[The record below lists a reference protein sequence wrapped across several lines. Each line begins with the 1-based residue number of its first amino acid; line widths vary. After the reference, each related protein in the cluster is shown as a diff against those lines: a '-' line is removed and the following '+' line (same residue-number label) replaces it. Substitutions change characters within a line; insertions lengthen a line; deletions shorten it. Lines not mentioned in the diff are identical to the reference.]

1 MATYEKSFLLSLYR
15 DMVRI
20 RAFEE
25 HAAEC
30 FTKGMLAGNIHL
42 SIGQEAAEAGAFA
55 AIEPRDYFTS
65 THRGHGHAIARGAD
79 PKRAMAEL
87 FGKAAGYCK
96 GKGGSMHIA
105 DMEKMNHLGAN
116 GIVGAGQPIS
126 AGSALASKI
135 MGDDSVTVGCFGDGS
150 TNEGSFH
157 ESLNMAAAWKLP
169 LVWFIE
175 NNCYGVSTEIHRVTN
190 TPDLASRAAAYGV
203 PYAVVDGTDAIAV
216 YEAMKVA
223 LDHARSGKGPYV
235 VEAKVYRYQG
245 HYCGDPAVYR
255 PKEYMEHA
263 LANDGIEKLG
273 RRLLE
278 SGAAQEELD
287 AIRQDAEAEMD
298 EAVKFADASPYPDPA
313 TVLDDMYVT
322 DNERCV
328 ARWARRSPSARPS
341 VKPCTRKCSGTKRFS
356 SWARTWPSW
365 AMCSPS
371 PRAFWRSSA
380 PTASLTLPSP
390 RRGLWA
396 WPWAPRCGGCGP
408 WWS

>member
-1 MATYEKSFLLSLYR
+1 MVGNTKTQESYSKEELLNFYR
-15 DMVRI
+15 TMVRI

-55 AIEPRDYFTS
+55 AIQPQDYFTS
-65 THRGHGHAIARGAD
+65 THRGHGHVIARGGD

-87 FGKAAGYCK
+87 FGKKTGYCK

-105 DMEKMNHLGAN
+105 DMAKMNHLGAN
-116 GIVGAGQPIS
+116 GIVGAGQSIS

-135 MGDDSVTVGCFGDGS
+135 LGDNCVTVGCFGDGS

-169 LVWFIE
+169 VVWFIE

-190 TPDLASRAAAYGV
+190 TPDLASRAAAYNV
-203 PYAVVDGTDAIAV
+203 PFAVVDGTNVTEV

-223 LDHARSGKGPYV
+223 MEHARSGKGPYV

-255 PKEYMEHA
+255 PKEYMENA
-263 LANDGIEKLG
+263 LANDGIMKLG
-273 RRLLE
+273 KRLNALGV
-278 SGAAQEELD
+278 SDEEL
-287 AIRQDAEAEMD
+287 EAMKKAATEEMD
-298 EAVKFADASPYPDPA
+298 AAVKFADESPYPDPSE
-313 TVLDDMYVT
+313 VLEDMYKN

-328 ARWARRSPSARPS
+328 AR
-341 VKPCTRKCSGTKRFS
+341 
-356 SWARTWPSW
+356 
-365 AMCSPS
+365 
-371 PRAFWRSSA
+371 
-380 PTASLTLPSP
+380 
-390 RRGLWA
+390 
-396 WPWAPRCGGCGP
+396 
-408 WWS
+408 

>member
-1 MATYEKSFLLSLYR
+1 MSTKKEPKELAKQFYTVMYR
-15 DMVRI
+15 MR
-20 RAFEE
+20 RFEE
-25 HAAEC
+25 EV
-30 FTKGMLAGNIHL
+30 FEFYKRGLMPGLAHL
-42 SIGQEAAEAGAFA
+42 YLGEEAVAAGACVA
-55 AIEPRDYFTS
+55 LREDDYIGS
-65 THRGHGHAIARGAD
+65 THRGHGHTLAKGARVD
-79 PKRAMAEL
+79 RSLAEL
-87 FGKAAGYCK
+87 YGRATGYCK

-287 AIRQDAEAEMD
+287 AIHAELGCEGACGSCDLCDSCIHSTFHHHHHAD
-298 EAVKFADASPYPDPA
+298 EVFTSWGVETAKKFSKADIEHAL
-313 TVLDDMYVT
+313 TELDTGNYGMILRSKGIVDGGADGWLEFDYVPG
-322 DNERCV
+322 EWEVR
-328 ARWARRSPSARPS
+328 ARGAD
-341 VKPCTRKCSGTKRFS
+341 V
-356 SWARTWPSW
+356 
-365 AMCSPS
+365 
-371 PRAFWRSSA
+371 
-380 PTASLTLPSP
+380 
-390 RRGLWA
+390 
-396 WPWAPRCGGCGP
+396 GGKLVVIGSKLDEKAIAALFGC
-408 WWS
+408 

>member
-1 MATYEKSFLLSLYR
+1 MKVSKE
-15 DMVRI
+15 DMKDMYLRMIRI
-20 RAFEE
+20 REFESK
-25 HAAEC
+25 AQSLFADGKIPG
-30 FTKGMLAGNIHL
+30 FVHL
-42 SIGQEAAEAGAFA
+42 YLGEEAVATGVCACL
-55 AIEPRDYFTS
+55 RDDDYITS
-65 THRGHGHAIARGAD
+65 THRGHGHIVAKGGD
-79 PKRAMAEL
+79 LKFMMAEL
-87 FGKAAGYCK
+87 FGKETGYCK

-328 ARWARRSPSARPS
+328 AR
-341 VKPCTRKCSGTKRFS
+341 
-356 SWARTWPSW
+356 
-365 AMCSPS
+365 
-371 PRAFWRSSA
+371 
-380 PTASLTLPSP
+380 
-390 RRGLWA
+390 
-396 WPWAPRCGGCGP
+396 
-408 WWS
+408 